1 MRKIYALAFF
11 LVASF
16 YGHAQVG
23 IGTSIPD
30 NSAQLDVVAEDK
42 GVLIP
47 RVALNGIVDQT
58 TIANGNVESLLVFNT
73 ADTADVKP
81 GYYYWYDGRWRRVV
95 SAEDVING
103 DVPDNIVIFNSENNS
118 FTYLDESGTTQEI
131 NLEELIRL
139 NETVTT
145 LVDEGNGTYT
155 YTSEDNTVTL
165 IDVPSDIIKQI
176 TNKEGDVYKS
186 ITNLIEESGNGN
198 VTFNGD
204 TNEFTYIDENGEA
217 QTINLDEL
225 VKMNESITTLT
236 ANSDGTYTYTSEDN
250 TVTLIDVP
258 SDIIEQITNKEGDV
272 YKSITNLIEESGNG
286 NVTFNGDT
294 NEFTYIDENGEA
306 QTINLDELV
315 KMNESITT
323 LTANSDGTYTYTSED
338 NTVTLIDVPSD
349 IIKQITN
356 KEGDVYKSITNL
368 IEESGNGNVTF
379 NGDTNEFTYIDENG
393 EA

>member
-186 ITNLIEESGNGN
+186 ITNLIEES
-198 VTFNGD
+198 
-204 TNEFTYIDENGEA
+204 
-217 QTINLDEL
+217 
-225 VKMNESITTLT
+225 
-236 ANSDGTYTYTSEDN
+236 
-250 TVTLIDVP
+250 
-258 SDIIEQITNKEGDV
+258 
-272 YKSITNLIEESGNG
+272 
-286 NVTFNGDT
+286 
-294 NEFTYIDENGEA
+294 
-306 QTINLDELV
+306 
-315 KMNESITT
+315 
-323 LTANSDGTYTYTSED
+323 
-338 NTVTLIDVPSD
+338 
-349 IIKQITN
+349 
-356 KEGDVYKSITNL
+356 
-368 IEESGNGNVTF
+368 
-379 NGDTNEFTYIDENG
+379 
-393 EA
+393 